1 MLNLVANKLNKLLKQ
16 SHLNVIHQT
25 EYYSRSFKMFSLA
38 GALNLNSDNS

>member
-1 MLNLVANKLNKLLKQ
+1 MLNLVANKLNKLSQ
-16 SHLNVIHQT
+16 PHLNVIQQT